1 MNRSETSE
9 SRAQRLYEA
18 LHHLYEAS
26 TWITTEIG
34 FLADAIAEE
43 AQEDAAGASK
53 YTAAARAAAARAGAG
68 AGGGGG
74 GGGVAS
80 AASTYNIRPVPTV
93 SAPPPPAR
101 FAPVGSE
108 APAAEQEQTYY
119 AEHKRART
127 DADTAAPTAASWP
140 LQNCGPRLPPLA
152 RGQPGM

>member
-9 SRAQRLYEA
+9 LRAQRLYES

-34 FLADAIAEE
+34 FLAEAIADE
-43 AQEDAAGASK
+43 ARADAMEYPTGASK
-53 YTAAARAAAARAGAG
+53 YTAAARAGAG

-74 GGGVAS
+74 GGGAS

-93 SAPPPPAR
+93 SAPLPPAR

-108 APAAEQEQTYY
+108 APPAAEQEQTYY

-127 DADTAAPTAASWP
+127 DADTAAPMAASRP
-140 LQNCGPRLPPLA
+140 LQNCGPRLPLA